1 MQKYDID
8 PANSTN
14 STNPIINLLREKPYE
29 HRVVGLPF
37 NMPQQFSPFEQL
49 YRIEWIQHQFPYYNI
64 QSLDVVQ
71 MPRMPADLE
80 AFERALAARNTPEGM
95 RLIARRWQLTNT
107 RYLLGPAGFLDVMNE
122 NLDPVQHGFH
132 IAATF
137 EVVPKKDVALPPDLT
152 REQLEQVLN
161 MLPSDK
167 LTAMPMENGRY
178 ALFEFTGALPRAKL
192 YSHWQI
198 STNDTVTLQTLANLN
213 FDPWQTVLVSS
224 SLPTASTATND
235 NSGKVEFKSYAPKD
249 IVFDTQADTP
259 TVLLLNDKF
268 DPLWRVSVDGNPAEL
283 LRCNFIMRGV
293 YLTPGKH
300 VVEFEF
306 TLPHSL
312 LYVSLTAIV
321 VGLILSGCLVIWQ
334 CRTRS
339 EQKNRA

>member
-1 MQKYDID
+1 
-8 PANSTN
+8 
-14 STNPIINLLREKPYE
+14 
-29 HRVVGLPF
+29 LPF
-37 NMPQQFSPFEQL
+37 NAPQQLSLFEDL
-49 YRIEWIQHQFPYYNI
+49 YRIEWMQHQFPYYNV

-80 AFERALAARNTPEGM
+80 TFERALAARNTPEGIQ
-95 RLIARRWQLTNT
+95 LIARRWQLTNT
-107 RYLLGPAGFLDVMNE
+107 RYLLGPAGFLEVMNE
-122 NLDPVQHGFH
+122 QLDPAQRRFRIVQR
-132 IAATF
+132 F
-137 EVVPKKDVALPPDLT
+137 EVVPKPGIEHPT
-152 REQLEQVLN
+152 QLEE
-161 MLPSDK
+161 
-167 LTAMPMENGRY
+167 LTAVPGDTGSY
-178 ALFEFTGALPRAKL
+178 ALFEFTGALPRVKL

-198 STNDTVTLQTLANLN
+198 STNDTATLQTLANLN
-213 FDPWQTVLVSS
+213 FDPWQTVLVST

-268 DPLWRVSVDGNPAEL
+268 DPLWRVWVDGKPAEL

-293 YLTPGKH
+293 YLTSGPH
-300 VVEFEF
+300 TVEFTF
-306 TLPHSL
+306 SLPHSL
-312 LYVSLTAIV
+312 LYVSLAAIV